1 MNGRLHRTR
10 FRQSQRRPRLFSLAH
25 LSDIHLGPLPG
36 KWAWRDF
43 ALKRQ
48 IGYLSWRLNR
58 HRLHIPEIANAI
70 ADDIV
75 EARVDHVALTGDMVN
90 IAAGDE
96 FPIAARWMAELGSP
110 DRVSFVPGN
119 HDTYVVQGWEEGLSH
134 LGPYM
139 TGDMKVASVHVTP
152 QVAASFP
159 YVRLRK
165 NIAFIGLCSGLPQP
179 LHRAAGFLGEVQL
192 QSLRF
197 LLRDLRERGFARV
210 VMIHHP
216 PLPGLAPPR
225 KALKDAEALRDVL
238 AAEGAELVLHGHNH
252 RHMENALQSRFGMV
266 HALGVP
272 SASMAL
278 HPEYDRATWN
288 RYDIERTAGRW
299 VTAVTVRSWNADKR
313 QVETVRQF
321 TLST

>member
-1 MNGRLHRTR
+1 M
-10 FRQSQRRPRLFSLAH
+10 FSLAH
-25 LSDIHLGPLPG
+25 LSDIHLGPLSR
-36 KWAWRDF
+36 KSAWRDF
-43 ALKRQ
+43 ALKRH
-48 IGYLSWRLNR
+48 IGYLTWRLNR
-58 HRLHIPEIANAI
+58 HRLHLPEVANAI

-75 EARVDHVALTGDMVN
+75 DAHVDHVALTGDIVN
-90 IAAGDE
+90 VAAGDE
-96 FPIAARWMAELGSP
+96 FPVAARWIAELGQP
-110 DRVSFVPGN
+110 ADVSFVPGN

-139 TGDMKVASVHVTP
+139 TGDMTVASVHVTP

-165 NIAFIGLCSGLPQP
+165 NVALIGLCSGLPQP
-179 LHRAAGFLGEVQL
+179 IHRAGGKLGEVQL

-197 LLRDLRERGFARV
+197 LLNDLRERGFARV

-216 PLPGLAPPR
+216 PFPDLAPRR
-225 KALKDAEALRDVL
+225 KALKDADALRDIL
-238 AAEGAELVLHGHNH
+238 IAEGAELVLHGHNH
-252 RHMENALQSRFGMV
+252 VHMENVVQSRFGRV

-278 HPEYDRATWN
+278 KDDYDFATWN
-288 RYDIERTAGRW
+288 RYDIERSGGRW
-299 VTAVTVRSWNADKR
+299 VSAVTVRSWNPDKR
-313 QVETVRQF
+313 LVETVRQF

>member
-10 FRQSQRRPRLFSLAH
+10 FCQSQRRPQLFALAH
-25 LSDIHLGPLPG
+25 LSDIHLGPLSR
-36 KWAWRDF
+36 KSAWRDF

-58 HRLHIPEIANAI
+58 HRLHVPEIANAI

-75 EARVDHVALTGDMVN
+75 KAGVDHVALTGDIVN

-96 FPIAARWMAELGSP
+96 FPVAAAWMAGLGP
-110 DRVSFVPGN
+110 PGRVSFVPGN
-119 HDTYVVQGWEEGLSH
+119 HDTYVLLGWERGLSH

-165 NIAFIGLCSGLPQP
+165 NIALIGLCSGLPQP
-179 LHRAAGFLGEVQL
+179 LHRAAGLLGAVQL
-192 QSLRF
+192 QSLRY
-197 LLRDLRERGFARV
+197 LLRDLRERGFARI

-216 PLPGLAPPR
+216 PLPGLAPAR
-225 KALKDAEALRDVL
+225 KALKDAGQLKDIL
-238 AAEGAELVLHGHNH
+238 TAEGAELVLHGHNH
-252 RHMENALQSRFGMV
+252 AHMENALQSRFGMV

-278 HPEYDRATWN
+278 PGDYDFATWN
-288 RYDIERTAGRW
+288 RYDIDRHGGRW
-299 VTAVTVRSWNADKR
+299 VTAVTVRTWNPAKR
-313 QVETVRQF
+313 LVETARQF